1 MTLGD
6 AYARGRPNA
15 LNVIR
20 LALAVGVIL
29 WHSFPLT
36 GTPFVGGRPLVQ
48 LLGYGFVDGFFVIS
62 GFLITRSWLGNP
74 SVRTFLSARASRILP
89 AFWVC
94 LLVTAFVL
102 APLGTW
108 LSGGDVSAML
118 FSGDAVMYVV
128 RNWALWIFQYG
139 IDGTPSDVP
148 FEGVWNGSLWTLSW
162 EFICYLG
169 ILVLGRAGLLRS
181 AWPLCI
187 AFGLVWVM
195 TLVGVGDA
203 FDNGFVRNA
212 LRFALVFLAGA
223 VVARIEHRIVL
234 SRVGVALAFVGVAVS
249 LLLPDYRLLA
259 APALAYGLIGI
270 GGLLSTP
277 RLAIRNDIS
286 YGMYVYAF
294 PVQQL
299 LASAGL
305 IGLGVPGFWVVASLA
320 TVPLAAASWFLV
332 ERPVIRLNRRLQV
345 VRRPVPDVVATP

>member
-6 AYARGRPNA
+6 AFARGRPNA

-20 LALAVGVIL
+20 LALAVGVIF
-29 WHSFPLT
+29 WHSFPIT
-36 GTPFVGGRPLVQ
+36 GTPFEGGRPLVQ

-108 LSGGDVSAML
+108 LSGGDVSATL
-118 FSGDAVMYVV
+118 FSADSLMYVV
-128 RNWALWIFQYG
+128 HNFGLWIFQYG
-139 IDGTPSDVP
+139 IDGTPTGVP
-148 FEGVWNGSLWTLSW
+148 FDGVWNGSLWTLSW

-169 ILVLGRAGLLRS
+169 ILVLGKTGLLRS

-187 AFGLVWVM
+187 AFALVWVM
-195 TLVGVGDA
+195 NLAGVGDA
-203 FDNGFVRNA
+203 FDNGFVGNA
-212 LRFALVFLAGA
+212 LRFSLVFLAGA
-223 VVARIEHRIVL
+223 VLAKFEDRVRL
-234 SRVGVALAFVGVAVS
+234 SGVGAAVAFVAVAVS

-259 APALAYGLIGI
+259 APALAYGLVGV

-277 RLAIRNDIS
+277 RLAITNDIS

-305 IGLGVPGFWVVASLA
+305 IGLGVPGFWVAATLA

-345 VRRPVPDVVATP
+345 ARRPAPDVVATP